1 MTPIT
6 PQQLALDIDGFLAF
20 KHALGYSY
28 ARGEQMLRSF
38 QRYVTAPVGNAP
50 SGGLETLVSGW
61 LSRGAGRQPIT
72 VRLELGVLRQLCRY
86 RQRADPHSFVPGR
99 DDGPPAGQSHFLPYI
114 FSPQEVRAIVLAAND
129 YRGRLLAPTTLRTLL
144 LIVYCTGLRLG
155 EAVRLQR
162 RDVALDPGV
171 FTVRQSKGKTRLV
184 PFRHDLALVLADYLT
199 GQPARL
205 STAAT
210 APFLVCTSGDAVS
223 LHAASA
229 AIRQVLRTLGLKPPR
244 GRRGPRPYDLR
255 HAFAV
260 HRLTAWCREGVD
272 LHACLPWL
280 SAYMGHDNV
289 LGTEVYLHATAELM
303 GLASERFHARFQ
315 VAGPHP

>member
-6 PQQLALDIDGFLAF
+6 PQQLALDIDKFLAF
-20 KHALGYSY
+20 KHALGYDY

-38 QRYVTAPVGNAP
+38 QHYVTAQVGGAP
-50 SGGLETLVSGW
+50 SVGLEAMVNGW
-61 LSRGAGRQPIT
+61 LSRIAGRQPIT
-72 VRLELGVLRQLCRY
+72 VCLELGVLRQLCRY

-99 DDGPPAGQSHFLPYI
+99 DCGPRSGRSHFLPYI
-114 FSPQEVRAIVLAAND
+114 FSPEEVRAIVLAAND
-129 YRGRLLAPTTLRTLL
+129 YHGRLIAPTTLRTLL

-155 EAVRLQR
+155 EAVRLQL
-162 RDVALDPGV
+162 RDVTLEPGV
-171 FTVRQSKGKTRLV
+171 FTVRKSKGKTRLV
-184 PFRHDLALVLADYLT
+184 PFRHDLVLVLADYLT
-199 GQPARL
+199 TQPARL
-205 STAAT
+205 SMDAT
-210 APFLVCTSGDAVS
+210 APFLVCTSGDALS

-260 HRLTAWCREGVD
+260 HRLTAWCHEGVD
-272 LHACLPWL
+272 LHARLPWL
-280 SAYMGHDNV
+280 SADMGHDNV

-303 GLASERFHARFQ
+303 GLASTRFQARFQ
-315 VAGPHP
+315 VAGRQP

>member
-50 SGGLETLVSGW
+50 SRGLETLVSGW

-184 PFRHDLALVLADYLT
+184 PFRRKRLAKYIFRVTGPGWHDHPV
-199 GQPARL
+199 
-205 STAAT
+205 
-210 APFLVCTSGDAVS
+210 VCHPWSGCVGGGGC
-223 LHAASA
+223 
-229 AIRQVLRTLGLKPPR
+229 VT
-244 GRRGPRPYDLR
+244 
-255 HAFAV
+255 
-260 HRLTAWCREGVD
+260 RE
-272 LHACLPWL
+272 
-280 SAYMGHDNV
+280 
-289 LGTEVYLHATAELM
+289 E
-303 GLASERFHARFQ
+303 GLA
-315 VAGPHP
+315 G